1 MSVNKCVDFYKCIER
16 KEKCTFRMKLPSPL
30 EKKPFSLLH

>member
-1 MSVNKCVDFYKCIER
+1 MSVNKCVDFYKCIE
-16 KEKCTFRMKLPSPL
+16 EKKNVLLGFMLPSPS